1 MAVNV
6 VNGQYQQV
14 LTGRLLKF
22 GEAADQAL
30 VYVVANKDGRVDEV
44 LMVDELLQLHQQKHL
59 QYVRQD
65 QLAVTQDVIL
75 VEDFRVTYADQVHF
89 VCVHRAVQKQQV
101 NVFGAKDVHTVDV
114 KCSTVVV

>member
-1 MAVNV
+1 V
-6 VNGQYQQV
+6 
-14 LTGRLLKF
+14 
-22 GEAADQAL
+22 DQ
-30 VYVVANKDGRVDEV
+30 V